1 MKPQKGKAIS
11 VLNLDLNKLLINQI
25 TNSLL
30 NLKDVQQEV
39 EVSTTESIDFDEKC
53 SDKLLIDEKI
63 EEERAPKPREPK
75 CTKCRN
81 HGLILPKK
89 NHKGRCHFEQCQ
101 CPKCRIIDE
110 RREVLKEQVRI
121 RRKFDQKEKALIDQT
136 INVSG
141 VETHLPSQQPISI
154 QIPKPSIP
162 FVPKYSSLTPLL
174 TYPYRYS
181 QMTYSTESSNSDSY
195 MTYLTESS
203 NSDSYPPQTEG
214 QEIPVNT
221 SYKYYEW
228 M

>member
-1 MKPQKGKAIS
+1 MKPQKGKGIS

-30 NLKDVQQEV
+30 NLKDVQREV
-39 EVSTTESIDFDEKC
+39 EVSTTESIDFDVEQ
-53 SDKLLIDEKI
+53 SSGKLLVDEKI
-63 EEERAPKPREPK
+63 EERAPKPREPK

-81 HGLILPKK
+81 HGLIVLKK
-89 NHKGRCHFEQCQ
+89 NHKGKCRFERCH

-121 RRKFDQKEKALIDQT
+121 RREFDQKEKAFINQT

-141 VETHLPSQQPISI
+141 VETLPPQQPISI

-162 FVPKYSSLTPLL
+162 FVPKYSSLAPLL
-174 TYPYRYS
+174 TYPYSYS
-181 QMTYSTESSNSDSY
+181 Q

-203 NSDSYPPQTEG
+203 NSDSYPLQTES

>member
-1 MKPQKGKAIS
+1 MKPQKEKAIS
-11 VLNLDLNKLLINQI
+11 VLNIDLNKLLINQI

-30 NLKDVQQEV
+30 NLKDVQQKV
-39 EVSTTESIDFDEKC
+39 EVSTIESIDLDNEQ
-53 SDKLLIDEKI
+53 SSSKLLIDEKI

-75 CTKCRN
+75 CAKCRN
-81 HGLILPKK
+81 HGLIVLKK
-89 NHKGRCHFEQCQ
+89 NHKGRCRFEQCH

-121 RRKFDQKEKALIDQT
+121 RREFDQKEKALIDQT

-141 VETHLPSQQPISI
+141 VETHLPPQQPISI
-154 QIPKPSIP
+154 EIPLPSIP

-174 TYPYRYS
+174 TYPYNYS
-181 QMTYSTESSNSDSY
+181 QT
-195 MTYLTESS
+195 TYLTESS
-203 NSDSYPPQTEG
+203 NSGSYAPQTEA

-228 M
+228 L